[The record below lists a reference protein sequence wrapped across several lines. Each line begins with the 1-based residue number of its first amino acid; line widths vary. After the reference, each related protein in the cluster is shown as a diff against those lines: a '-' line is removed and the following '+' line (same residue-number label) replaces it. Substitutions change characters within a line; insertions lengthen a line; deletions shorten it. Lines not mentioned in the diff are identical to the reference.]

1 MVSDS
6 GTDEEAPPSGV
17 KPKRNE
23 KDIHTEMSP
32 DSPVRA
38 VCVEEGQRRNRNLLP
53 YSDSSATKRTPED
66 WLLRREED

>member
-23 KDIHTEMSP
+23 KDIHTEDGSRQHSQSP
-32 DSPVRA
+32 
-38 VCVEEGQRRNRNLLP
+38 
-53 YSDSSATKRTPED
+53 
-66 WLLRREED
+66 W

>member
-6 GTDEEAPPSGV
+6 GTDEEAPPSGA

-23 KDIHTEMSP
+23 KDIHTEMRP

-38 VCVEEGQRRNRNLLP
+38 VCVEGQRQ
-53 YSDSSATKRTPED
+53 
-66 WLLRREED
+66 